1 MRLFL
6 CLSALLTSTLV
17 LLGQKELLS
26 GTDNFVFRDKCTIE
40 YVGQDFTVSELLE
53 KNNPTTY
60 SLDSTKNTSLEN
72 ARDSIPKTN
81 RTKLRL
87 DPTFELGMQD
97 AKKYYRLRYH
107 KVANNPKNPNNMLLT
122 QDVAYNSG
130 YLWGIQKKHD
140 KLRLV
145 IITFSILIAA
155 PLVFIVFLS
164 IAGTSGGW
172 WL

>member
-1 MRLFL
+1 M
-6 CLSALLTSTLV
+6 
-17 LLGQKELLS
+17 
-26 GTDNFVFRDKCTIE
+26 
-40 YVGQDFTVSELLE
+40 
-53 KNNPTTY
+53 
-60 SLDSTKNTSLEN
+60 
-72 ARDSIPKTN
+72 
-81 RTKLRL
+81 RL

-97 AKKYYRLRYH
+97 AKKYYKLRYH